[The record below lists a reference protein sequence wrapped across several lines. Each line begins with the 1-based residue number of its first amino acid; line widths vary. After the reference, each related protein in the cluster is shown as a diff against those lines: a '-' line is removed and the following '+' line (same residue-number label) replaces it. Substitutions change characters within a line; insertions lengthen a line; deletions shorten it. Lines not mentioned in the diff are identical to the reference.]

1 MSHDPADNNDPVI
14 QGGYSSTAPP
24 AGSRSS
30 SVTYNGDGL
39 KVDPPKPPPS
49 QSRKVTVYGS
59 GGETK
64 TGYLGPNGKREGK
77 SKLWNWH
84 AEGGVDYYSYS
95 TRPTGSYDPTSQD
108 VEHMPIDKQ
117 GQFSVVHG
125 QADITFN
132 YQKAVDSF
140 FGFSDD
146 PKPPIVERVERT
158 MMAAR
163 VSDMTSHWSPL
174 FPGIGSTNV
183 FIGGLPAWRANL
195 DFHACSEPMDV
206 GGPVLVGSPTV
217 RINFMM
223 ACRMGDVVMEIP
235 GGPNIIAS
243 GCPTVLIGPKG
254 EADFT
259 EVIEP
264 QEVDTGDGLGI
275 HGSVTGDFDSVG
287 CEVSAGVVGNLPQE
301 KAIFK
306 AKAGCMAA
314 VLKGN
319 ISGSIDLPLW
329 FISPVASLL
338 FGDHTVTVGVS
349 AHGSL
354 GSVGANG
361 HVEGG
366 YSEEKGVHGSIGAD
380 AAYGGGAG
388 FNLFGGIK

>member
-24 AGSRSS
+24 ANQRSG
-30 SVTYNGDGL
+30 SVTYNEDGL
-39 KVDPPKPPPS
+39 KVDPPKPPS
-49 QSRKVTVYGS
+49 QSRKVTVYGNN
-59 GGETK
+59 GETR
-64 TGYLGPNGKREGK
+64 TGYLGPSRQREGK
-77 SKLWNWH
+77 SKYFEWH
-84 AEGGVDYYSYS
+84 AGGGVDYYSYS
-95 TRPTGSYDPTSQD
+95 RRSTGSYDPTSQD
-108 VEHMPIDKQ
+108 VELMPVDVQ

-125 QADITFN
+125 QADLTFN
-132 YQKAVDSF
+132 YQKALESF
-140 FGFSDD
+140 FGLSDD
-146 PKPPIVERVERT
+146 PKSPIVERVERT

-217 RINFMM
+217 HINFMM

-235 GGPNIIAS
+235 GGPNIIAT

-254 EADFT
+254 DADFT

-264 QEVDTGDGLGI
+264 QEVDSGSGLGI
-275 HGSVTGDFDSVG
+275 HANATGDFDSVS
-287 CEVSAGVVGNLPQE
+287 CEASAGVVGNWPQE

-319 ISGSIDLPLW
+319 LSGSIDLPLW
-329 FISPVASLL
+329 FVSPVASWV

-349 AHGSL
+349 AQGSV

-361 HVEGG
+361 HAEFGS
-366 YSEEKGVHGSIGAD
+366 SEEKGVYGSIGGD
-380 AAYGGGAG
+380 AAAGYGGG
-388 FNLFGGIK
+388 FNVFGAIK